1 MNYKADIDAT
11 MEIVEGTDTVVKK
24 EGIELSDLKQILGK
38 VMSLGYDKINVTYTK
53 DTVSDV
59 ITENEGE

>member
-1 MNYKADIDAT
+1 MNYKADIGAT